1 MICKTKDGL
10 DIYYEVQGN
19 VNASETI
26 VFLNGLTQS
35 TVAWFFCIPFF
46 KDNYKIILLDFIF
59 QGNSAKSGDSRT
71 FDQHATDVN
80 SVLSAENISKTSI
93 VGLSYGSLVAQ
104 HFAVNYPEKLNKLV
118 LLSTFAHKTPIY
130 NAIELSWWH
139 SLEKGGYG
147 LMFDTMMPFVL
158 SEDYFSKPIIPIELL
173 KKSREDL
180 NQNSQAIFNLMRA
193 TKERQDFREEL
204 KKIKSPTLIIQGE
217 KDLLLPVYLAQEVQK
232 NISDSNLIVI
242 KHAGH
247 TLNLEHVQKFVTI
260 FLAFLKGKKQRH
272 KTKFIVQFKYLIFSY
287 LNAF

>member
-19 VNASETI
+19 ENASETV

-35 TVAWFFCIPFF
+35 TVAWFFCVPFF
-46 KDNYKIILLDFIF
+46 KENYKIILMDFIF
-59 QGNSAKSGDSRT
+59 QGNSNKTGDSRT
-71 FDQHATDVN
+71 FDQHAADVN
-80 SVLSAENISKTSI
+80 SILSAENILKI
-93 VGLSYGSLVAQ
+93 NLVGLSYGSLVAQ
-104 HFAVNYPEKLNKLV
+104 HFAVTYPEKLNKLV
-118 LLSTFAHKTPIY
+118 LLSTFAHKTAIY

-180 NQNSQAIFNLMRA
+180 NQNSNAIFNLMRA
-193 TKERQDFREEL
+193 TKERPDFRPEL

-232 NISDSNLIVI
+232 NISNSNLIVV

-247 TLNLEHVQKFVTI
+247 TLNLEHVPEVCTHILGF
-260 FLAFLKGKKQRH
+260 
-272 KTKFIVQFKYLIFSY
+272 FK
-287 LNAF
+287 N

>member
-1 MICKTKDGL
+1 MICKTTDNL
-10 DIYYEVQGN
+10 SLYYEVQGN
-19 VNASETI
+19 PNASETI

-35 TVAWFFCIPFF
+35 TVSWFFCLPFF

-59 QGNSAKSGDSRT
+59 QGASDKSGDSRN
-71 FDQHATDVN
+71 FNQHAADVN
-80 SVLSAENISKTSI
+80 SVLEKENISNI
-93 VGLSYGSLVAQ
+93 HLVGLSYGSLVAQ
-104 HFAVNYPEKLNKLV
+104 HFAVLYPQKVNKLV

-130 NAIELSWWH
+130 EAIELSWWH

-193 TKERQDFREEL
+193 TKERPDYRTEL
-204 KKIKSPTLIIQGE
+204 KKIISPTLVIQGE

-232 NISDSNLIVI
+232 NIPSSQLVVI

-247 TLNLEHVQKFVTI
+247 TLNLEHVPEVCSHILGF
-260 FLAFLKGKKQRH
+260 FR
-272 KTKFIVQFKYLIFSY
+272 S
-287 LNAF
+287 

>member
-19 VNASETI
+19 VNSTETI

-71 FDQHATDVN
+71 FDQHAADVN
-80 SVLSAENISKTSI
+80 SVLSAENISKI
-93 VGLSYGSLVAQ
+93 NLVGLSYGSLVAQ

-193 TKERQDFREEL
+193 TKERADFRQEL
-204 KKIKSPTLIIQGE
+204 QKIKSSTLIIQGE

-232 NISDSNLIVI
+232 NISNSNLIVV

-247 TLNLEHVQKFVTI
+247 TLNLEHVPEVCGHILGF
-260 FLAFLKGKKQRH
+260 
-272 KTKFIVQFKYLIFSY
+272 FKR
-287 LNAF
+287 

>member
-1 MICKTKDGL
+1 MICKTNDGL

-19 VNASETI
+19 VNASETV

-35 TVAWFFCIPFF
+35 TLSWFFCLPFF

-59 QGNSAKSGDSRT
+59 QGNSSKSGDSRT
-71 FDQHATDVN
+71 FNQHAEDVN
-80 SVLSAENISKTSI
+80 SVLTAEKITKINL

-104 HFAVNYPEKLNKLV
+104 HFAVNYSEKLSKLV

-193 TKERQDFREEL
+193 TKERPDFRPEL
-204 KKIKSPTLIIQGE
+204 NKIKVPTLIIQGE

-232 NISDSNLIVI
+232 NIPGSQLTVI

-247 TLNLEHVQKFVTI
+247 TLNLEHVPAVCTHI
-260 FLAFLKGKKQRH
+260 ITFLK
-272 KTKFIVQFKYLIFSY
+272 S
-287 LNAF
+287 